1 VDLISS
7 DTDGEGYRTVKH
19 RILAIALFSS
29 TLPLF
34 AADVKNVDVYRV
46 PGRFG
51 GWPANHGMWS
61 WGNELLVGFS
71 AGYYDGSRIGMHAI
85 DHNKPEEHLLARSL
99 DGGETWTIENP
110 AEEGAL
116 LPLGQSL
123 HGKVPPGFEKQTL
136 KECPGDVDFTNPDF
150 AMTVRMTNVHVG
162 PSRFWYSTDRGHH
175 WQGPFGLPQ
184 FDTPGIAARTDYI
197 INGPHDC
204 MLFLTAGK
212 KNRME
217 GRPICVRTT
226 DSGKTWKFVS
236 FIGPEPKGFS
246 IMPSTVRL
254 APNELLT
261 TLRVHGADKRWIDAW
276 ESKDDGVTWKF
287 LSQPVAD
294 TGAGNPPSLLKLK
307 DGRLCLTYG
316 YRAAPFGIRAKLS
329 SDNGK
334 TWGDEIHLRDDAG
347 GKDIGYPRSVERP
360 DGTVVVVY
368 YYYDQRSPDRYI
380 GATIWKP

>member
-1 VDLISS
+1 MRHCYL
-7 DTDGEGYRTVKH
+7 
-19 RILAIALFSS
+19 ALFGS
-29 TLPLF
+29 LALF
-34 AADVKNVDVYRV
+34 VMASISQAEDVKNVDVYRV
-46 PGRFG
+46 EGRFG

-71 AGYYDGSRIGMHAI
+71 AGYFDGSRIGMHAI
-85 DHNKPEEHLLARSL
+85 NHAKPEEHLLARSL
-99 DGGETWTIENP
+99 DGGETWKIENP
-110 AEEGAL
+110 AEKGAL
-116 LPLGQSL
+116 LPFGQSL
-123 HGKVPPGFEKQTL
+123 HGVVPPGFENQPL
-136 KECPGDVDFTNPDF
+136 KECPGDVDFTHPDF

-162 PSRFWYSTDRGHH
+162 PSRFWYSTDRGHN
-175 WQGPFGLPQ
+175 WEGPFGLPQ

-197 INGPHDC
+197 VNGPHDC

-217 GRPICVRTT
+217 GRPLCVRTT

-236 FIGPEPKGFS
+236 FIGDEPKGFS
-246 IMPSTVRL
+246 IMPSSVRL
-254 APNELLT
+254 SPNEILT
-261 TLRVHGADKRWIDAW
+261 TLRVHDSKKKWIDAW
-276 ESKDDGVTWKF
+276 LSPDNGATWKF

-334 TWGDEIHLRDDAG
+334 TWGEEIHLRDDAG

-360 DGTVVVVY
+360 DGKVVVVY
-368 YYYDQRSPDRYI
+368 YYFDQRSPDRYI